1 VQPLQLQPPFG
12 PSRDLLCHPC
22 ITTTHLSYSV
32 LSLKLPP
39 SPCAVLLVS
48 YLFAIASRLLVS
60 SSPCLLV
67 SLSPRLLV
75 SSFPGLSSF
84 HSHFHSRSHS
94 HAHAHAHSQSHSCLI
109 SSHLFPSCV
118 VMAHGSWLMAHG
130 SWLISSHL
138 ASSCLISMYL
148 VSSCLILSDHV
159 SSQCISCQR
168 QRTSLYH
175 ISWFRFITF
184 LQAHPIHSHHII
196 SYPISSSHTSFATVF
211 HISRHPASSA
221 HPVKNH
227 YPIVYIAL
235 APPRA
240 SSSLGIACCVPFSL
254 PCRGW
259 CVCLVTPCLQLLY
272 ILVSLVRCLGMLHL
286 HFSLP

>member
-1 VQPLQLQPPFG
+1 MQPLQLQPPFG

-75 SSFPGLSSF
+75 SWSQFISFSFSFSLSL
-84 HSHFHSRSHS
+84 SRSRSRPFSVSFMS
-94 HAHAHAHSQSHSCLI
+94 HLI

-130 SWLISSHL
+130 SWLMAHLISSCVILSHL
-138 ASSCLISMYL
+138 N
-148 VSSCLILSDHV
+148 VPRLILS
-159 SSQCISCQR
+159 
-168 QRTSLYH
+168 
-175 ISWFRFITF
+175 
-184 LQAHPIHSHHII
+184 
-196 SYPISSSHTSFATVF
+196 
-211 HISRHPASSA
+211 
-221 HPVKNH
+221 
-227 YPIVYIAL
+227 
-235 APPRA
+235 
-240 SSSLGIACCVPFSL
+240 
-254 PCRGW
+254 
-259 CVCLVTPCLQLLY
+259 
-272 ILVSLVRCLGMLHL
+272 HL
-286 HFSLP
+286 I

>member
-1 VQPLQLQPPFG
+1 MQPLQLQPRFG

-60 SSPCLLV
+60 SSPRLLV
-67 SLSPRLLV
+67 SPSPRLLV
-75 SSFPGLSSF
+75 SW
-84 HSHFHSRSHS
+84 SHFISFSFSFSLSLSFSLSRSRPFSVSFMS
-94 HAHAHAHSQSHSCLI
+94 HLI

-130 SWLISSHL
+130 SWLISSHFV
-138 ASSCLISMYL
+138 SSCLISMYL
-148 VSSCLILSDHV
+148 ISSCLILSDHV

-175 ISWFRFITF
+175 ISRFRFITF

-196 SYPISSSHTSFATVF
+196 SYRISSSHTSFAIPF
-211 HISRHPASSA
+211 PQPA
-221 HPVKNH
+221 
-227 YPIVYIAL
+227 
-235 APPRA
+235 
-240 SSSLGIACCVPFSL
+240 
-254 PCRGW
+254 
-259 CVCLVTPCLQLLY
+259 Q
-272 ILVSLVRCLGMLHL
+272 
-286 HFSLP
+286 

>member
-1 VQPLQLQPPFG
+1 MK
-12 PSRDLLCHPC
+12 LL
-22 ITTTHLSYSV
+22 
-32 LSLKLPP
+32 P

-75 SSFPGLSSF
+75 SSFPGLISF

-94 HAHAHAHSQSHSCLI
+94 HSHSQAHAHFSVSFISHLI
-109 SSHLFPSCV
+109 SSHLISSHLISSLPIVCC
-118 VMAHGSWLMAHG
+118 HGPWLVAHG

-138 ASSCLISMYL
+138 VSSCLISMYP

-175 ISWFRFITF
+175 ISWFRFITS

-196 SYPISSSHTSFATVF
+196 SYRISSSHTSFSTVF

-240 SSSLGIACCVPFSL
+240 SSSVGIAASGCCICILHCLDAQCCVNFFTT
-254 PCRGW
+254 
-259 CVCLVTPCLQLLY
+259 CLR
-272 ILVSLVRCLGMLHL
+272 S
-286 HFSLP
+286 